1 METIGREIWV
11 FLIASSPYLLLGLGL
26 AGAVKALIPEA
37 TIARLLGHDGFSG
50 ILRAAAVGV
59 PLPVCSCG
67 VVPLAVALRRKGASA
82 PATMSFLITTPESG
96 IDSILLS
103 WGLLGPVMAIARP
116 LASFASALL
125 AGGLSLLAPVAGN
138 GRSGPEPVAR
148 PCGAAGGCGCHAEAD
163 EAPPGLASRLFHA
176 TRELFDDLVFWMWL
190 GIVTA
195 GLLAA
200 LLPHD
205 LAALGLGS
213 GLGPMLLLLLV
224 GIPLYVCASSST
236 PVAAALL
243 LKGVSP
249 GAALVF
255 LLVGPATNAA
265 SLLLLHRTFGRRF
278 ILSYLAG
285 IGLGAVVS
293 GLALDALVDAA
304 GWPIAPGLEPGPEG
318 DETGPAALAATALF
332 VVLSVWRLAAGA
344 GRAGWNDLRT
354 NLRALFGAR

>member
-1 METIGREIWV
+1 MLTIARETWG
-11 FLIASSPYLLLGLGL
+11 FLLASSPYLLFGL
-26 AGAVKALIPEA
+26 ALAGIVKAMVPQA
-37 TIARLLGHDGFSG
+37 AIARLLGHDGFPG
-50 ILRAAAVGV
+50 ILRAAAVGI

-67 VVPLAVALRRKGASA
+67 VVPLAVALRRQGASA

-103 WGLLGPVMAIARP
+103 WGLLGPVMAVARP

-125 AGGLSLLAPVAGN
+125 AGVFSRFAPAAPPNGAVA
-138 GRSGPEPVAR
+138 SPA
-148 PCGAAGGCGCHAEAD
+148 CGGDGCGSDGCGGH
-163 EAPPGLASRLFHA
+163 APPRSWTRRVVDE
-176 TRELFDDLVFWMWL
+176 TRELFDDLVFWMWI

-195 GLLAA
+195 GVLTA
-200 LLPHD
+200 LLPSD
-205 LAALGLGS
+205 LAALGLGG

-255 LLVGPATNAA
+255 LLAGPATNAA

-278 ILSYLAG
+278 IATYLAG
-285 IGLGAVVS
+285 IAVGALAS
-293 GLALDALVDAA
+293 GLALDALVAA
-304 GWPIAPGLEPGPEG
+304 DGWSITPGLSPGSGEEG
-318 DETGPAALAATALF
+318 PGAWALGAALLF
-332 VVLSVWRLAAGA
+332 VALSVWRLAAGA
-344 GRAGWNDLRT
+344 GRAGWRDLRA
-354 NLRALFGAR
+354 NLAALTGSR

>member
-1 METIGREIWV
+1 MATVAREIWA
-11 FLIASSPYLLLGLGL
+11 FLLASSPYLLLGIGL
-26 AGAVKALIPEA
+26 AGLVKALVPQRA
-37 TIARLLGHDGFSG
+37 VARLLGRDGFPG
-50 ILRAAAVGV
+50 ILRAAAIGV
-59 PLPVCSCG
+59 PLPICSCG
-67 VVPLAVALRRKGASA
+67 VVPLAVALRRQGASA

-103 WGLLGPVMAIARP
+103 WGLLGPVMAVARP
-116 LASFASALL
+116 IASFASALL
-125 AGGLSLLAPVAGN
+125 AGGLSLLAPAREG
-138 GRSGPEPVAR
+138 SATEPASTA
-148 PCGAAGGCGCHAEAD
+148 CGADGCGCHPA
-163 EAPPGLASRLFHA
+163 APRGVLARGLDA

-195 GLLAA
+195 GALAA
-200 LLPHD
+200 VLPDD
-205 LAALGLGS
+205 LAALGFGG
-213 GLGPMLLLLLV
+213 GLAPMLLLLVV

-265 SLLLLHRTFGRRF
+265 SLLLLHRSFGRRF

-285 IGLGAVVS
+285 VALGAVAS

-304 GWPIAPGLEPGPEG
+304 GWQVVPALGAGVENDAPGAL
-318 DETGPAALAATALF
+318 ALAATLLF
-332 VVLSVWRLAAGA
+332 VAVSAWRLAAGA
-344 GRAGWNDLRT
+344 GRAGWLDLRS
-354 NLRALFGAR
+354 NLRALAGRR

>member
-1 METIGREIWV
+1 METIGREIWA
-11 FLIASSPYLLLGLGL
+11 FLLASSPYLLLGLGL
-26 AGAVKALIPEA
+26 AGAVKALVPEQ
-37 TIARLLGHDGFSG
+37 TIARLLGHDGFPG
-50 ILRAAAVGV
+50 ILRAAAIGV

-116 LASFASALL
+116 IASFLSALL
-125 AGGLSLLAPVAGN
+125 AGGLSLLAPAAGN
-138 GRSGPEPVAR
+138 GPEPTPSR
-148 PCGAAGGCGCHAEAD
+148 CESDGGCGCHDEAD

-200 LLPHD
+200 LLPDD
-205 LAALGLGS
+205 LAALGLGG
-213 GLGPMLLLLLV
+213 GLAPMLLLLLA

-304 GWPIAPGLEPGPEG
+304 GWPVAPGLDPGPEG
-318 DETGPAALAATALF
+318 SETGPAALAATALF
-332 VVLSVWRLAAGA
+332 VALSVWRLAAGA

-354 NLRALFGAR
+354 NLRALFGSR